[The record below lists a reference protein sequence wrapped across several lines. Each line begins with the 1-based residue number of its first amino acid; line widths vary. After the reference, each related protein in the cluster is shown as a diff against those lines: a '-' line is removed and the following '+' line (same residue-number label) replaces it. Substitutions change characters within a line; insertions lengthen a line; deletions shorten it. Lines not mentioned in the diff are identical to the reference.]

1 VVIVSLTKK
10 YKYKQSELMNI
21 LTDVRGETIKNIG
34 LLMVLAVAALFSVP
48 ALAEAFGGSGAVDVL
63 GDGIF
68 ETEGS
73 SFKFP
78 VDQDTSVDTL
88 AVGDD
93 KALAFGMIWGMDPP
107 AVATN
112 NLEIKKNQDSGDCK
126 CCCPWSALSDV
137 FDAETTQPADGVQT
151 AGCGGTPQ
159 GILGCAACQDCCKK
173 MNIEQITVGDRDA
186 MAFGFATAT
195 NNVKIVTNQQ

>member
-1 VVIVSLTKK
+1 MT
-10 YKYKQSELMNI
+10 I

-34 LLMVLAVAALFSVP
+34 LLMVLAIAALLSVP
-48 ALAEAFGGSGAVDVL
+48 AMAEAFGGSGAVDVL

-78 VDQDTSVDTL
+78 VEQDTSIDTL
-88 AVGDD
+88 VVGDD
-93 KALAFGMIWGMDPP
+93 KALSFGMIWGMDPP

-126 CCCPWSALSDV
+126 CCCPWAALGGDHQG
-137 FDAETTQPADGVQT
+137 AEAAPGTGV
-151 AGCGGTPQ
+151 
-159 GILGCAACQDCCKK
+159 LGCAVCQDCCKK
-173 MNIEQITVGDRDA
+173 MNIEQIEVGDREA

>member
-1 VVIVSLTKK
+1 VEIVSLTKK
-10 YKYKQSELMNI
+10 YKYKQCELMTI

-34 LLMVLAVAALFSVP
+34 LLMVLAVAALLSVP
-48 ALAEAFGGSGAVDVL
+48 AMAEAFGGSGAVDVL

-78 VDQDTSVDTL
+78 VEQDTSIDTL
-88 AVGDD
+88 VVGDD

-126 CCCPWSALSDV
+126 CCNPLAKCDGAP
-137 FDAETTQPADGVQT
+137 AEETMPVGSLIHDITN
-151 AGCGGTPQ
+151 
-159 GILGCAACQDCCKK
+159 CQDCCKK
-173 MNIEQITVGDRDA
+173 MNIEQIEVGDREA

-195 NNVKIVTNQQ
+195 NNIKIVTNQQ

>member
-1 VVIVSLTKK
+1 VEIVSLTKK
-10 YKYKQSELMNI
+10 YKYKQCELMTI

-34 LLMVLAVAALFSVP
+34 LLMVLAVAAMFVVP
-48 ALAEAFGGSGAVDVL
+48 ALAEKDGALGGSGAIDVL

-78 VDQDTSVDTL
+78 VSQDTSVDNL
-88 AVGDD
+88 VVGDD
-93 KALAFGMIWGMDPP
+93 KALAFGMIWGRDPP

-112 NLEIKKNQDSGDCK
+112 NLEIKKNQDSGDCQ
-126 CCCPWSALSDV
+126 CCCPTGDGRRC
-137 FDAETTQPADGVQT
+137 DAAADPGPS
-151 AGCGGTPQ
+151 CDKPD
-159 GILGCAACQDCCKK
+159 CAVCKDCCKK
-173 MNIEQITVGDRDA
+173 LNIEEIKVGDREA

>member
-1 VVIVSLTKK
+1 
-10 YKYKQSELMNI
+10 
-21 LTDVRGETIKNIG
+21 
-34 LLMVLAVAALFSVP
+34 MVLAVAALLSIP
-48 ALAEAFGGSGAVDVL
+48 ALADRGLAMGGDGAVDVL

-73 SFKFP
+73 SFRFP
-78 VDQDTSVDTL
+78 VEADTSVDSVT
-88 AVGDD
+88 VGDD
-93 KALAFGMIWGMDPP
+93 KALAFGMIWGVDPP

-137 FDAETTQPADGVQT
+137 FGADAQGMDVQSSS
-151 AGCGGTPQ
+151 GH
-159 GILGCAACQDCCKK
+159 GILGCAKCEDCCKK
-173 MNIEQITVGDRDA
+173 MNIEQIKVGDREA
-186 MAFGFATAT
+186 LAFGFATAT

>member
-1 VVIVSLTKK
+1 MT
-10 YKYKQSELMNI
+10 I
-21 LTDVRGETIKNIG
+21 LTDVRGETITNTG
-34 LLMVLAVAALFSVP
+34 LLMVLAIAALFVAP
-48 ALAEAFGGSGAVDVL
+48 ALAESAFGGDGAVDVL

-88 AVGDD
+88 VVGDD

-107 AVATN
+107 AVAVN

-126 CCCPWSALSDV
+126 CCNPLARGCNAPAEEAMSAS
-137 FDAETTQPADGVQT
+137 
-151 AGCGGTPQ
+151 
-159 GILGCAACQDCCKK
+159 GIEDIIGCQDCCKK
-173 MNIEQITVGDRDA
+173 MNIEQITVGDREA